1 LYPCKIDL
9 DDSPLSIPMN
19 VVDFLGVV
27 TMAMTTLRM
36 LGARFKEAE
45 VGFLGH
51 VNNYRLYIYIF
62 VCYIYKYM
70 LYDYN
75 YGHNYYVMVYRL

>member
-1 LYPCKIDL
+1 MYPCKIDL

-51 VNNYRLYIYIF
+51 VNNYRLYIYISLL
-62 VCYIYKYM
+62 YIQV
-70 LYDYN
+70 
-75 YGHNYYVMVYRL
+75 YVIRL

>member
-1 LYPCKIDL
+1 
-9 DDSPLSIPMN
+9 MN

-51 VNNYRLYIYIF
+51 VNNYRLYIYIL

-75 YGHNYYVMVYRL
+75 YGHNYYIMVYRL